1 MAANLNWFLRY
12 QMLEHESIL
21 CQTEVYNVQAA
32 TSQRTME
39 EEMIQSLF
47 REVYTEHTVKTGL
60 VFPLG
65 IGRCQLDRSFHPFW
79 SSFYFAISFVP
90 TTLGL
95 IWKQRGAKP
104 RERKPPMKN

>member
-65 IGRCQLDRSFHPFW
+65 IGLVVNWIGPSIHFGHLFILLLVLCQ
-79 SSFYFAISFVP
+79 
-90 TTLGL
+90 
-95 IWKQRGAKP
+95 
-104 RERKPPMKN
+104 PP

>member
-21 CQTEVYNVQAA
+21 CQTEVYNVQAT
-32 TSQRTME
+32 TSRRTME

-65 IGRCQLDRSFHPFW
+65 IGRRQLDRSFHPHFGHL
-79 SSFYFAISFVP
+79 FILLLV
-90 TTLGL
+90 LC
-95 IWKQRGAKP
+95 Q
-104 RERKPPMKN
+104 PP